1 MDRPVAAT
9 VSVHWPSGDIAV
21 GDNLAANCAR
31 FPNGSGNGEEVLIG
45 VRNSR
50 PIKCR
55 GPVPLW

>member
-21 GDNLAANCAR
+21 RDNLVATDAR
-31 FPNGSGNGEEVLIG
+31 LPNGSGNGEKVLFG

-50 PIKCR
+50 PIKRR